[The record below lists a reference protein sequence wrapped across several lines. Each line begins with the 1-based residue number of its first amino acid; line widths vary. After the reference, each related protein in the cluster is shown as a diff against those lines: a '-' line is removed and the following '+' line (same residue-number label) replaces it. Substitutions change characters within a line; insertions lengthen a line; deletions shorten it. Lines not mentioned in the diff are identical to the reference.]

1 MEKYITWYRLLLK
14 SWIKRKSSWLQLV
27 GMVLVVLLIAGIH
40 IPDTNNTVIGLCN
53 KDGDFV
59 EDVIEKLQHGE
70 SVFQFA
76 AYEDENKMQEA
87 VIRGELES
95 GFVFKKGCA
104 KELEQ
109 GKRKNLIT
117 LITTPLTTKGAV
129 AKETVFA
136 AFLERYSEEILLAQE
151 EQVFG
156 RKSEEI
162 SKALLEKNQ
171 EYLNSDELFRIDFE
185 EVATKAKESEKRS
198 ETFPVRGMIV
208 LLIFVMILIEHGK
221 KFEQR
226 DCAVEKALAGSE
238 KVYFEILRYLSVAT
252 IPALAGIV
260 LLIGTG
266 NGIFLI
272 KEVLR
277 MMLFLVVLSVW
288 MVLIGRLFRNGT
300 TYASWIMTLVI
311 GNLLLCPVFV
321 NAAEYVP
328 ALGYLNCIFP
338 VGIYLKLF

>member
-1 MEKYITWYRLLLK
+1 MEKFITWYGLLLK
-14 SWIKRKSSWLQLV
+14 TWIKRKSSWLQLA

-53 KDGDFV
+53 RDGAFA
-59 EDVIEKLQHGE
+59 EDVIKKLQDGE
-70 SVFQFA
+70 SVFQFVV
-76 AYEDENKMQEA
+76 YEDEERMQEA

-95 GFVFKKGCA
+95 GFVFKKGLA
-104 KELEQ
+104 KSLEQ

-117 LITTPLTTKGAV
+117 FIITPLTTKGAV

-136 AFLERYSEEILLAQE
+136 AFLERYSQEILLEQE

-156 RKSEEI
+156 KESDEI

-185 EVATKAKESEKRS
+185 EVAANSSEVEEGA
-198 ETFPVRGMIV
+198 ETFPVRGMLV

-221 KFEQR
+221 KFEQK
-226 DCAVEKALAGSE
+226 DCAVEKALTGSE
-238 KVYFEILRYLSVAT
+238 KVYFEFLRYLSAAT
-252 IPALAGIV
+252 IPAFAGIV
-260 LLIGTG
+260 LLAGTG
-266 NGIFLI
+266 SGTLFL
-272 KEVLR
+272 KEVLA
-277 MMLFLVVLSVW
+277 MMLFVVILGVW
-288 MVLIGRLFRNGT
+288 MVLVGKLFRNGT

-338 VGIYLKLF
+338 MGIYLKLF

>member
-1 MEKYITWYRLLLK
+1 MEKCITWYRLLLK
-14 SWIKRKSSWLQLV
+14 TWAKKKSSWLQLV

-40 IPDTNNTVIGLCN
+40 LPDTNNTVIGLCN
-53 KDGDFV
+53 KDGDLV
-59 EDVIEKLQHGE
+59 EDIIAKLQDGE
-70 SVFQFA
+70 NVFQFTT
-76 AYEDENKMQEA
+76 YEDENKMQEA
-87 VIRGELES
+87 VIRGEVES
-95 GFVFKKGCA
+95 GFVFKKGFE
-104 KELEQ
+104 KDLQQ
-109 GKRKNLIT
+109 GKKKNLIT

-136 AFLERYSEEILLAQE
+136 AFLERYSEEILIEQE

-171 EYLNSDELFRIDFE
+171 EYLNSDELFRVDFE
-185 EVATKAKESEKRS
+185 EVNANIKEVEKGT

-221 KFEQR
+221 KFEQK
-226 DCAVEKALAGSE
+226 DCVVEKALTGSE
-238 KVYFEILRYLSVAT
+238 EIYFEVLRYLSAAT
-252 IPALAGIV
+252 IPAFTGII
-260 LLIGTG
+260 LLVGTG
-266 NGIFLI
+266 NGAFLI
-272 KEVLR
+272 KEVLS
-277 MMLFLVVLSVW
+277 MMLFIVILGIW
-288 MVLIGRLFRNGT
+288 MVLIGKLFRNGT

>member
-14 SWIKRKSSWLQLV
+14 TWMKKKSSWLQLA
-27 GMVLVVLLIAGIH
+27 GMVLVVLLVAGIH

-53 KDGDFV
+53 KDGDLV
-59 EDVIEKLQHGE
+59 EDVIENLQGGE

-95 GFVFKKGCA
+95 GFVFKKGFE
-104 KELEQ
+104 KDLKQ

-136 AFLERYSEEILLAQE
+136 ALLERYSQEILLEQE

-171 EYLNSDELFRIDFE
+171 EYLNGDELFRIDFE
-185 EVATKAKESEKRS
+185 EVAANSSEVGEGA

-221 KFEQR
+221 KFEQK
-226 DCAVEKALAGSE
+226 DCAVEKALTGSE
-238 KVYFEILRYLSVAT
+238 KIYFEFFRYLSVAT
-252 IPALAGIV
+252 IPAFTGIA
-260 LLIGTG
+260 LLVGTG
-266 NGIFLI
+266 NGTFFI
-272 KEVLR
+272 KEVLG
-277 MMLFLVVLSVW
+277 MMLFMVILGLW
-288 MVLIGRLFRNGT
+288 MVLVGKLFRNGT

-338 VGIYLKLF
+338 MGIYLKLF